1 MSIEVNKSFSASSA
15 DTSRQR
21 RIGVL
26 LICSMSVL
34 VVSLDVTIVNVAL
47 PSIGRD
53 FHASLSGLQW
63 AVDAYTL
70 VLASFLMLS
79 GSTADRLGRRR
90 TFVTGLGAFVA
101 GSLLCSV
108 APNLTTLIVFRM
120 LQAIGGSMLNPVAM
134 SIITNT
140 FTDAKERAQAIGVWA
155 AVVGISMALGPV
167 LGGLLVDTVGWRSIF
182 WINIPV
188 GILAAMLALRFIPES
203 KASHARKVDVRGQ
216 TLVIAFLASL
226 TFGIIQAPSYGWTS
240 VSTLSVFG
248 ASLASLVAIVL
259 WELRVDEPLIDIRF
273 FRSLPFS
280 AATLIAIGAFAGLGG
295 FLFLNTLY
303 LQSVKGLSALS
314 AGFDTL
320 PMAAMLFIFAPIS
333 GRVVG
338 QFGARIPLVIGGVG
352 ISGSAL
358 MMTDVRPGTSFLWLF
373 SSYVIFGIGFGFV
386 NTPITSAAV
395 SGMPRAQ
402 AGVASAIA
410 STSRQIGSTLGVAVV
425 GALASTT
432 TGGFF
437 KGGFSQASRGGWWV
451 LSGCGLAVLI
461 LGLLST
467 SQRARRSAETTAR
480 LLNPE
485 YLEGHTS

>member
-70 VLASFLMLS
+70 VLASVLMLS

-314 AGFDTL
+314 AGFDNGRNALHLRPDLWKSRRTVWCENSPGDRGCRNL
-320 PMAAMLFIFAPIS
+320 GKCADDDRRTPRDIIS
-333 GRVVG
+333 L
-338 QFGARIPLVIGGVG
+338 ALLV
-352 ISGSAL
+352 L
-358 MMTDVRPGTSFLWLF
+358 RDLWHRLWLREHTHH
-373 SSYVIFGIGFGFV
+373 FGCRVRDAEGPSRCGLSDRL
-386 NTPITSAAV
+386 NL
-395 SGMPRAQ
+395 
-402 AGVASAIA
+402 
-410 STSRQIGSTLGVAVV
+410 STDRLHTRCGGGGST
-425 GALASTT
+425 
-432 TGGFF
+432 
-437 KGGFSQASRGGWWV
+437 REHHDWW
-451 LSGCGLAVLI
+451 
-461 LGLLST
+461 LL
-467 SQRARRSAETTAR
+467 
-480 LLNPE
+480 
-485 YLEGHTS
+485 